1 MKRAPKKC
9 ETPTAPTYTRKR
21 EKREKRDKKKKK
33 ADKLFEGIM
42 AENFPNL
49 LENNRF
55 N

>member
-9 ETPTAPTYTRKR
+9 ETPTAPTYTER
-21 EKREKRDKKKKK
+21 EKREKRETKK
-33 ADKLFEGIM
+33 ADKLFEGTM
-42 AENFPNL
+42 AENFHNL